1 MYQAHPRQSGL
12 FQQEAAMSAHYRTA
26 LVEDRGFAGTFAS
39 DGARAVRMRFHL
51 PVSAVVAALMLVMTC
66 FMFTKAS
73 AAGDA
78 AAGKTV
84 FANQCSSCHTTEAG
98 KNGFGP
104 SLARVVGRKA
114 GSLAGFNYSP
124 AMAQS
129 GLTWDEKTL
138 DTFLTS
144 STKLVPGTS
153 MSVALPNAADRAN
166 VSAYLDTLGH
176 ATAAGPDAPASKP
189 VVAGGPTQAELL
201 RAAQDTQNWLYA
213 SKDYTGQR
221 FVDLRQITPKNAG
234 QLRAACIY
242 RSNTAGST
250 QTNPLVYKGVMYL
263 TIDKAIVAIDA
274 ATCRERWTYNWDGKG
289 AALSPTNRGVAIK
302 DGRIV
307 RGTAD
312 GYLIAVD
319 MAKGTLL
326 WSQKIADAKSSQ
338 YLSMPPLIYED
349 LVIYGPAGAD
359 WGAKNWIGAF
369 KLATGEQVW
378 RFNLIPEANEPGA
391 ETWKDPKARDHGG
404 GSLWTPLSLDVTK
417 GVLYVPVGNPSPDFY
432 PDVRPGSNLYTNS
445 AVALD
450 IKSGKLLWYKQFGP
464 NDANDRDLSQVSPIF
479 SATVKGKPRKLLT
492 VSGKDGLL
500 RMLDR
505 DSHEVLYEVAITT
518 RTNFEAVPTVAGAH
532 GCPGLLG
539 GMEWNGPAYSPAT
552 KTLYV
557 ATVDWCGTFTK
568 SDKAPQFA
576 ENAHYYGGAVT
587 PDPREQA
594 KGWLQALDAAT
605 GKIRWR
611 QQWPTPLVAGVTV
624 TSGGMLFTGDLNNDF
639 LAIDASTGKTLYR
652 FNTGGSIGGGV
663 ISYAVNGKQYVATTS
678 GVVSGFFGGSGTSAI
693 MIFSLP

>member
-1 MYQAHPRQSGL
+1 MNDLRKTSSTATPPRHATNAS
-12 FQQEAAMSAHYRTA
+12 
-26 LVEDRGFAGTFAS
+26 LVRAEFHT
-39 DGARAVRMRFHL
+39 RAVL
-51 PVSAVVAALMLVMTC
+51 ATLMLVTC
-66 FMFTKAS
+66 SLFGGRAS

-78 AAGKTV
+78 AAGKAV
-84 FANQCSSCHTTEAG
+84 FANQCSSCHTTEVG

-104 SLARVVGRKA
+104 SLAGVLGRKA
-114 GSLAGFNYSP
+114 GSLAGFNFSP
-124 AMAQS
+124 AMAQA

-138 DTFLTS
+138 DLFLTS
-144 STKLVPGTS
+144 STKEVPGTS
-153 MSVALPNAADRAN
+153 MSVVLPNAMDRAN
-166 VSAYLDTLGH
+166 VIAYLETLGR
-176 ATAAGPDAPASKP
+176 ATAAAASAPATH
-189 VVAGGPTQAELL
+189 AALLTQGPTQDELL
-201 RAAQDTQNWLYA
+201 HAAQDKQNWLYA

-242 RSNTAGST
+242 RSNNAGAT

-274 ATCRERWTYNWDGKG
+274 ATCRERWTYNWEPKG
-289 AALSPTNRGVAIK
+289 GVLSPANRGVALK
-302 DGRIV
+302 DGRVV

-319 MAKGTLL
+319 MDKGTLL

-378 RFNLIPEANEPGA
+378 RFNLIPNDGEPGA
-391 ETWKDPKARDHGG
+391 DTWKDPKAREHGG
-404 GSLWTPLSLDVTK
+404 GSLWTPLSLDVAK

-432 PDVRPGSNLYTNS
+432 PDVRPGTNLYTNS

-450 IKSGKLLWYKQFGP
+450 VKTGKLLWYKQFDP
-464 NDANDRDLSQVSPIF
+464 NDANDRDLSQVSPLF

-505 DSHEVLYEVAITT
+505 DSHDVLYELAITT
-518 RTNFEAVPTVAGAH
+518 RTDFDKVPTVAGAH

-539 GMEWNGPAYSPAT
+539 GMEWNGPAYNPAT

-568 SDKAPQFA
+568 SDQAPEFT

-594 KGWLQALDAAT
+594 KGWLQAIDAAT
-605 GKIRWR
+605 GTMRWR
-611 QQWPTPLVAGVTV
+611 QQWPTPLVAGITA

-639 LAIDASTGKTLYR
+639 LAIDASNGKTLYR
-652 FNTGGSIGGGV
+652 FNTGGSVGGGV
-663 ISYAVNGKQYVATTS
+663 ISYEIGGKQYVATTS

-693 MIFSLP
+693 IVFSLP

>member
-1 MYQAHPRQSGL
+1 MTDLPKTS
-12 FQQEAAMSAHYRTA
+12 STA
-26 LVEDRGFAGTFAS
+26 TRVTSFAS
-39 DGARAVRMRFHL
+39 HTTKASPVRCEFHTRAVL
-51 PVSAVVAALMLVMTC
+51 ATLMLVTGSLFC
-66 FMFTKAS
+66 GQAG

-84 FANQCSSCHTTEAG
+84 FANQCSSCHTIEVG

-104 SLARVVGRKA
+104 SMADVVGRKA

-124 AMAQS
+124 AMAQA
-129 GLTWDEKTL
+129 GLVWDEKNL
-138 DTFLTS
+138 DEFFAS
-144 STKLVPGTS
+144 STKKVPGTS
-153 MSVALPNAADRAN
+153 MPVELSNASDRAN
-166 VSAYLDTLGH
+166 VIAYLETLGRAAA
-176 ATAAGPDAPASKP
+176 ATASAPAASAP
-189 VVAGGPTQAELL
+189 TANAPLAEGPTQDELL
-201 RAAQDTQNWLYA
+201 HAAQDKQNWLYA

-221 FVDLRQITPKNAG
+221 FVNLRQITPKNAG

-242 RSNTAGST
+242 RSNNAGAT

-274 ATCRERWTYNWDGKG
+274 TTCRERWTYNWEIKG
-289 AALSPTNRGVAIK
+289 AVLSPANRGVALK
-302 DGRIV
+302 DGRVV

-319 MAKGTLL
+319 MANGKLL
-326 WSQKIADAKSSQ
+326 WSQKIADAKTSQ

-369 KLATGEQVW
+369 RLATGEQVW
-378 RFNLIPEANEPGA
+378 RFNLIPDAGEPGA
-391 ETWKDPKARDHGG
+391 ETWIDPQAREHGG
-404 GSLWTPLSLDVTK
+404 GSLWTPLALDVKK

-432 PDVRPGSNLYTNS
+432 PDVRPGTNLYTNS

-450 IKSGKLLWYKQFGP
+450 VKTGKLLWYRKFIP
-464 NDANDRDLSQVSPIF
+464 SDANDRDLSQVSPLF
-479 SATVKGKPRKLLT
+479 SATVKGKPRNLLT
-492 VSGKDGLL
+492 VSGKDGML

-505 DSHEVLYEVAITT
+505 DSHDVLYELAITT
-518 RTNFEAVPTVAGAH
+518 RTDFDAVPTVAGAH

-568 SDKAPQFA
+568 SDKAPQFV

-594 KGWLQALDAAT
+594 RGWLQAIDATT
-605 GKIRWR
+605 GTMRWR
-611 QQWPTPLVAGVTV
+611 KQWPTPLVAGITV

-639 LAIDASTGKTLYR
+639 LAIDASNGKTLYR
-652 FNTGGSIGGGV
+652 FNTGGSVGGGV
-663 ISYAVNGKQYVATTS
+663 ISYDIGGKQYVATTS

-693 MIFSLP
+693 IIFSLP

>member
-1 MYQAHPRQSGL
+1 MTKR
-12 FQQEAAMSAHYRTA
+12 
-26 LVEDRGFAGTFAS
+26 FAGSSELEVRALLAALILAS
-39 DGARAVRMRFHL
+39 ACVFHGQARA
-51 PVSAVVAALMLVMTC
+51 
-66 FMFTKAS
+66 
-73 AAGDA
+73 AGEA

-84 FANQCSSCHTTEAG
+84 FANQCSSCHTVEVG

-104 SLARVVGRKA
+104 SLAAVIGRKA
-114 GSLAGFNYSP
+114 GTLPGFTYSP
-124 AMAQS
+124 AMAQA
-129 GLTWDEKTL
+129 GLVWNDKNLDE
-138 DTFLTS
+138 FLAA
-144 STKLVPGTS
+144 STQKVPGTS
-153 MSVALPNAADRAN
+153 MPVSLPNATDRAN
-166 VSAYLDTLGH
+166 VIAYLETLGR
-176 ATAAGPDAPASKP
+176 ASAPVESASAPSASAALAE
-189 VVAGGPTQAELL
+189 GPTQTELL
-201 RAAQDTQNWLYA
+201 RAAQDNRNWLYA

-274 ATCRERWTYNWDGKG
+274 TTCRERWTYNWEAKG
-289 AALSPTNRGVAIK
+289 AVLSPTNRGVALK
-302 DGRIV
+302 DGRVV

-319 MAKGTLL
+319 RDKGTLL

-378 RFNLIPEANEPGA
+378 RFNLIPDAGEPGA
-391 ETWKDPKARDHGG
+391 DTWKDLKARDHGG
-404 GSLWTPLSLDVTK
+404 GSVWTPLSLDAGK
-417 GVLYVPVGNPSPDFY
+417 GVLYIPVGNPAPDFY

-445 AVALD
+445 VVALD
-450 IKSGKLLWYKQFGP
+450 VRTGKLLWYRQFGP
-464 NDANDRDLSQVSPIF
+464 ADANDRDLSQVSPLF
-479 SATVKGKPRKLLT
+479 TATVNGKPRDLLT

-500 RMLDR
+500 RLLDR
-505 DSHEVLYEVAITT
+505 DTREVFYEVPITT
-518 RTNFEAVPTVAGAH
+518 RTNFDKAPTVAGAH

-539 GMEWNGPAYSPAT
+539 GMEWNGPAYNPST
-552 KTLYV
+552 QTLYV
-557 ATVDWCGTFTK
+557 ATVDWCATFTK
-568 SDKAPQFA
+568 SDKPPEFT

-587 PDPREQA
+587 PDPRDQA
-594 KGWLQALDAAT
+594 KGWLQAIDATT
-605 GKIRWR
+605 GKMRWR

-624 TSGGMLFTGDLNNDF
+624 TSGGVLFTGDLNNEF
-639 LAIDASTGKTLYR
+639 LAIDASNGKTLYR

-663 ISYAVNGKQYVATTS
+663 ITYEIDGKQYVATTS

-693 MIFSLP
+693 IVFSLP

>member
-1 MYQAHPRQSGL
+1 
-12 FQQEAAMSAHYRTA
+12 MSAPGSFLAHHETGVSPLRSESHSRAVLTA
-26 LVEDRGFAGTFAS
+26 LTLAAGSLFCGQAT
-39 DGARAVRMRFHL
+39 
-51 PVSAVVAALMLVMTC
+51 
-66 FMFTKAS
+66 

-78 AAGKTV
+78 VAGKTV

-104 SLARVVGRKA
+104 SLAGVLGRKA
-114 GSLAGFNYSP
+114 GGLAGFSYSP
-124 AMAQS
+124 AMAHS
-129 GLTWDEKTL
+129 GLSWDEKTL
-138 DTFLTS
+138 DEFLTS
-144 STKLVPGTS
+144 STQKVPGTS
-153 MSVALPNAADRAN
+153 MSVMLTNASDRAN
-166 VSAYLDTLGH
+166 VIAYLETLGRASAA
-176 ATAAGPDAPASKP
+176 ATSTPAAGAPSPGAPSTQ
-189 VVAGGPTQAELL
+189 GPTQEELL
-201 RAAQDTQNWLYA
+201 RAAQDTRNWLYA

-221 FVDLRQITPKNAG
+221 FVDLRQITAKNAG

-242 RSNTAGST
+242 RSNNAGAT

-274 ATCRERWTYNWDGKG
+274 ATCRERWTHNWEAKG
-289 AALSPTNRGVAIK
+289 AALSPTNRGVALK
-302 DGRIV
+302 DGRVV

-319 MAKGTLL
+319 MGKGTLL
-326 WSQKIADAKSSQ
+326 WSQKIADAKTSQ
-338 YLSMPPLIYED
+338 YLSMPPLIHED

-369 KLATGEQVW
+369 KLSTGEQVW
-378 RFNLIPEANEPGA
+378 RFNLIPEAGEPGA
-391 ETWKDPKARDHGG
+391 ETWKDPASREHGG
-404 GSLWTPLSLDVTK
+404 GSLWTPLSLDARK
-417 GVLYVPVGNPSPDFY
+417 GVLYVPVGNPAPDFY
-432 PDVRPGSNLYTNS
+432 PDARPGTNLYTNS

-450 IKSGKLLWYKQFGP
+450 VRTGKLLWYRQFGP
-464 NDANDRDLSQVSPIF
+464 SDANDRDLSQVSPIF
-479 SATVKGKPRKLLT
+479 SATVKGKPRDLLT

-505 DSHEVLYEVAITT
+505 DSHDVLYEVAITT

-568 SDKAPQFA
+568 SDKAPQFV

-594 KGWLQALDAAT
+594 RGWLQAIDATT
-605 GKIRWR
+605 GAMRWR
-611 QQWPTPLVAGVTV
+611 RQWPTPLVAAITV
-624 TSGGMLFTGDLNNDF
+624 TSGGVLFTGDLNNDF
-639 LAIDASTGKTLYR
+639 LAIDASNGKTLYR

-663 ISYAVNGKQYVATTS
+663 ISYEIGGKQYVATTS

-693 MIFSLP
+693 IVFSLP